1 MKLIFSIILLCG
13 ITTTPVR
20 TVNTKAKKIDVC
32 HAKETTVKAVT
43 TSLDIDMVPSGLFFQ
58 F

>member
-1 MKLIFSIILLCG
+1 MKLVLFIILLCG

-20 TVNTKAKKIDVC
+20 TVNIAKTKKTLVGNAK
-32 HAKETTVKAVT
+32 AAAARATTAT
-43 TSLDIDMVPSGLFFQ
+43 LDMVPSGLIFQ

>member
-1 MKLIFSIILLCG
+1 MKLTLLIIFLCG

-20 TVNTKAKKIDVC
+20 TVSTARTKKVC
-32 HAKETTVKAVT
+32 VNHAKATNAKATAVT
-43 TSLDIDMVPSGLFFQ
+43 IDMVPSGLLFQ